1 MLLITLS
8 CTAFDLVSMLTYLAH
23 DQEVFVAAV
32 DIFAALTQ
40 RNTAAEGSIAGIYQA
55 INDADDMD
63 APEDAASDGEVN
75 RVNNDQEGDG
85 ESGDEKV

>member
-23 DQEVFVAAV
+23 DEEVFVAAV

-63 APEDAASDGEVN
+63 AATPDEILIDRDGDSEDGGVDIIEI
-75 RVNNDQEGDG
+75 
-85 ESGDEKV
+85 